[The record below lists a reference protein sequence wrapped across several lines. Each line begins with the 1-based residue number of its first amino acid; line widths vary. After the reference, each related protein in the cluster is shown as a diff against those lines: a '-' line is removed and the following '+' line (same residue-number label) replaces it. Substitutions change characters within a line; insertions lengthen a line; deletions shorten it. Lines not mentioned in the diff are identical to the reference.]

1 MRIRIPVAVVLGLA
15 LQAAAVHPA
24 GAEVRIRPSV
34 EPTPMPLVEITGTTS
49 APQLISAKQSGTT
62 FYKGGGAAG
71 VLLPMAPAAG
81 VVEFHFACLSS
92 GSITILPF
100 GDNVIEVGDGASGS
114 GLGVGTGDGGYVTI
128 TGEGSVVTLRSAG
141 AGIYAV
147 SAGAGV
153 VAFGDNYGVAPAMV
167 RGSMSGLRQA
177 VTRSALELSTAAA
190 ASAPAAHELGLSF
203 AAGADHDAPALFI
216 LPADWDDG
224 IEADRDTVSI
234 ALHWAKT
241 TSAAGAVKWQTRY
254 RLASTTRI
262 LSAWSSWADA
272 SSVASDGD
280 TADLQA
286 INLSADIS
294 VANTARVPARAIAV
308 QVRRQGSSGSDTY
321 GAAAV
326 LLAIQLRYS
335 TDIAGERSDLSK

>member
-1 MRIRIPVAVVLGLA
+1 MRRILGL
-15 LQAAAVHPA
+15 LLLAAAVHPA
-24 GAEVRIRPSV
+24 GAADVRIRPSV

-49 APQLISAKQSGTT
+49 APQLISSKQSGTT

-81 VVEFHFACLSS
+81 VLEFHFACLSS
-92 GSITILPF
+92 GSSITILPF
-100 GDNVIEVGDGASGS
+100 GDNAIEVGDGTSGS

-141 AGIYAV
+141 AGIYTV

-153 VAFGDNYGVAPAMV
+153 VEFGDNYGVATAMV

-203 AAGADHDAPALFI
+203 AAGADHDVPALFI

-224 IEADRDTVSI
+224 IEADRDTVSL

-254 RLASTTRI
+254 RLASTTRV

-272 SSVASDGD
+272 SNVASDGD